1 MKSKAKFHISLGHET
16 VLAKITLFHGG
27 TVSSSSKDT
36 FDFSP
41 EYKYQVDHVGLF
53 QKGFV
58 DPPVIRILLKRGARW
73 YKVVSMS
80 CLSWNDVFLLC
91 LVPF

>member
-41 EYKYQVDHVGLF
+41 EYKYQVAHVGLF

-58 DPPVIRILLKRGARW
+58 DPPVIRILLKRGAR
-73 YKVVSMS
+73 
-80 CLSWNDVFLLC
+80 
-91 LVPF
+91 

>member
-27 TVSSSSKDT
+27 LSSSKDT

-41 EYKYQVDHVGLF
+41 EYKYQVAHVGLF
-53 QKGFV
+53 QNGFV
-58 DPPVIRILLKRGARW
+58 DPPVSRILLKRGAR
-73 YKVVSMS
+73 
-80 CLSWNDVFLLC
+80 
-91 LVPF
+91 

>member
-16 VLAKITLFHGG
+16 VLAKIILFHGG
-27 TVSSSSKDT
+27 TVSSSSSKDT

-41 EYKYQVDHVGLF
+41 EYKYQVAHVGLF

-58 DPPVIRILLKRGARW
+58 DPPVIRILLKRGAR
-73 YKVVSMS
+73 
-80 CLSWNDVFLLC
+80 
-91 LVPF
+91 